1 MCSSTEHRTRIQVDP
16 LAPNQSAQSTDP
28 GLDLHKVRG
37 AGKLCRVLRKPVWLL
52 GSSNSLWCSRCLR
65 LCVLCLV
72 P

>member
-1 MCSSTEHRTRIQVDP
+1 MSSTEHGTRIQVES
-16 LAPNQSAQSTDP
+16 LAPNQSAESTDP
-28 GLDLHKVRG
+28 GLELPKVRG

-52 GSSNSLWCSRCLR
+52 GNSNSLWCLR